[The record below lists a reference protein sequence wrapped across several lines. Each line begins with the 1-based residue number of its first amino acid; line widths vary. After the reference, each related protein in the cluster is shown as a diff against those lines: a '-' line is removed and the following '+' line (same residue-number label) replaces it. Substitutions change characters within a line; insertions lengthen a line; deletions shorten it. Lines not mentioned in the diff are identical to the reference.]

1 MSLRISTRPLARLPL
16 AVAAL
21 TFVLAVT
28 SPRIADAQG
37 EPKPVEPK
45 AGESKPA
52 EPKKTASLGWTR
64 LEGAESCTGTRELA
78 EAVEKILQRS
88 VFVSAAQADLSIEG
102 RVEKVKT
109 GSGFKATLSITDKDG
124 KPQGTREL
132 ATESTDCHALDDQVS
147 LAVALIVDPDAVLAP
162 PKPPPEEKKEEP
174 PKEQPKE
181 KPKPEKVYIRVP
193 EKPKEEEP
201 DPWRGD
207 VFAGFSLGFGWLPE
221 VSPGAHVGAS
231 IDPPWFFPVEVTLKF
246 FTPQTVEAPRDATV
260 LFYSFQGAALGCP
273 VSYAGSVA
281 EIRACGGLEGGFLV
295 GDGEGFDTEL
305 QDVSAIRG
313 QLGATVKGRVD
324 FKIVSPLRLGL
335 ATGVTVPFFRDEF
348 VFQAPSGKEV
358 LIFQQAPV
366 AGTIDFYAM
375 LAFP

>member
-1 MSLRISTRPLARLPL
+1 LPIA
-16 AVAAL
+16 AVGAL
-21 TFVLAVT
+21 TFALVASSART
-28 SPRIADAQG
+28 AGAQ
-37 EPKPVEPK
+37 
-45 AGESKPA
+45 

-64 LEGAESCTGTRELA
+64 LDGAESCTGTRELA
-78 EAVEKILQRS
+78 EAVEKILQRPT
-88 VFVSAAQADLSIEG
+88 FVSAAQADLAIEG
-102 RVEKVKT
+102 RVEKAKT
-109 GSGFKATLSITDKDG
+109 GTGFKATLSVADKEG
-124 KPQGTREL
+124 KQQGTREL
-132 ATESTDCHALDDQVS
+132 STESTDCHALDEQVG
-147 LAVALIVDPDAVLAP
+147 LAIALMVDPDAMLAP
-162 PKPPPEEKKEEP
+162 PKPPPEDKKEPPNDPPKEP
-174 PKEQPKE
+174 PKDP
-181 KPKPEKVYIRVP
+181 PKPDKIIVKVP

-207 VFAGFSLGFGWLPE
+207 VFAGFSLGFGWMPE

-246 FTPQTVEAPRDATV
+246 FTPQTLEAPRDATV

-273 VSYAGSVA
+273 VTHGGSVG
-281 EIRACGGLEGGFLV
+281 EIRV

-313 QLGATVKGRVD
+313 QLGATLKGRAD

-335 ATGVTVPFFRDEF
+335 ATGITVPFFRDEF
-348 VFQAPSGKEV
+348 VFQAPNGKEV
-358 LIFQQAPV
+358 LLFQQAPV

>member
-1 MSLRISTRPLARLPL
+1 MASLTLSLLAPS
-16 AVAAL
+16 AA
-21 TFVLAVT
+21 AQ
-28 SPRIADAQG
+28 DA
-37 EPKPVEPK
+37 K
-45 AGESKPA
+45 AP

-64 LEGAESCTGTRELA
+64 LEGAESCAGTREVA
-78 EAVEKILQRS
+78 EGAEKILQRS
-88 VFVSAAQADLSIEG
+88 VFVSATQADLAIEG

-109 GSGFKATLSITDKDG
+109 GSGFKATLSVTDKDG

-132 ATESTDCHALDDQVS
+132 STESTDCHALDDQVS
-147 LAVALIVDPDAVLAP
+147 LAVALMVDPDAVLSPP
-162 PKPPPEEKKEEP
+162 PKPPPEDEKDPPPEDKKDPP
-174 PKEQPKE
+174 PKQI
-181 KPKPEKVYIRVP
+181 EKVIVRVP
-193 EKPKEEEP
+193 EKPKEEKE
-201 DPWRGD
+201 DRWRGD

-246 FTPQTVEAPRDATV
+246 FTPQTVEAPRDATI

-273 VSYAGSVA
+273 VTYGGSVA

-295 GDGEGFDTEL
+295 GDGEGFDTEF

-335 ATGVTVPFFRDEF
+335 ATGITVPFFRDEF